1 MLIKNEISIYDF
13 VCSISKGV
21 DLINPDIDSH
31 HARKKFFCSPEKT
44 NVSKH
49 MKIFIN

>member
-1 MLIKNEISIYDF
+1 MFIENEISIYDF
-13 VCSISKGV
+13 VCSISEGF
-21 DLINPDIDSH
+21 DLVNLGIDSH
-31 HARKKFFCSPEKT
+31 HARKKFCSPITT